1 MTHAPISTN
10 DWNQLHALYPAMV
23 TALDPAATLALPV
36 MDVPAGTTLF
46 RETDPCQ
53 GFPLLLSGEVRV
65 SRSASN
71 GRELELSQK
80 MDMDLE
86 DIASYPPSIM
96 EAYQEK
102 KKQNAF
108 LKRKEDK
115 MKKIEDNFH

>member
-1 MTHAPISTN
+1 VFTIIIVASITYGVKYR
-10 DWNQLHALYPAMV
+10 LYM
-23 TALDPAATLALPV
+23 
-36 MDVPAGTTLF
+36 
-46 RETDPCQ
+46 
-53 GFPLLLSGEVRV
+53 
-65 SRSASN
+65 N
-71 GRELELSQK
+71 YIKYGRELELSQK